1 MRRSFV
7 DFLIMAKLRAHY
19 PRILM
24 FLAPLSLVGLFF
36 LPIWRITLEAPQ
48 FPEGLYMYIW
58 INQITGSSEYVLQN
72 INILNHYIGMQKI
85 EPDSIP
91 ELQYFPY
98 IIIGMIV
105 LGIAAGV
112 SNRKIL
118 FLSWFALLSILCL
131 LGLYDF
137 YLWEYDYGHNL
148 DPNAPIKVPGM
159 TYQPPLI
166 GEKKLLNFNAI
177 SYPAKGFWFLMG
189 GLVFSFLAY
198 FTKRRLLKKGMA
210 VALVFAISGLSGC
223 TPEPTP
229 IHYGEDVC
237 HSCQMSIVDNQ
248 YGAELVSNKGKV
260 FLFDATEC
268 VLQYMKDQQTSAGD
282 YAYMLT
288 NTADKPGEFT
298 SLTEATWLHSEQLPS
313 PMGAN
318 LSPFNRLEEAKKA
331 QETRGGDLYNWE
343 TLQATFADI
352 GNKMDNPQ
360 TGLDIQN

>member
-1 MRRSFV
+1 MTKTQ
-7 DFLIMAKLRAHY
+7 AY

-24 FLAPLSLVGLFF
+24 CLAALSLIGLFF
-36 LPIWRITLEAPQ
+36 FPLWRITLEAPQ

-91 ELQYFPY
+91 ELKYFPY

-105 LGIAAGV
+105 LGIVATVLNKKKA
-112 SNRKIL
+112 
-118 FLSWFALLSILCL
+118 FLSWFVLLSILCL

-137 YLWEYDYGHNL
+137 YIWEYNYGHNL
-148 DPNAPIKVPGM
+148 DPMAPIKVPGM

-177 SYPAKGFWFLMG
+177 SYPASGFWFLMAA
-189 GLVFSFLAY
+189 LLFSFLA
-198 FTKRRLLKKGMA
+198 FFISQRLAKKGAAA
-210 VALVFAISGLSGC
+210 VLILAISGLVSC
-223 TPEPTP
+223 SPEPTP

-237 HSCQMSIVDNQ
+237 HSCKMNIVDDQ
-248 YGAELVSNKGKV
+248 YGAELVTNKGKV

-268 VLQYMKDQQTSAGD
+268 VLQYMKDEESTDSD
-282 YAYMLT
+282 YAFLLT
-288 NTADKPGEFT
+288 NTSDDPGTFT
-298 SLTEATWLHSEQLPS
+298 PLSNTTWLRSEQRPS

-318 LSPFNRLEEAKKA
+318 LTPFKDEEEAIKVQK
-331 QETRGGDLYNWE
+331 QLGGSLHNWE
-343 TLQATFADI
+343 DLKTEF
-352 GNKMDNPQ
+352 GK
-360 TGLDIQN
+360 